1 MQTLA
6 NQPNI
11 TMHPSEPD
19 NVRCERILTVGAE
32 SIDAYR
38 MLRLR
43 GLREHP
49 ESFGETPENFE
60 GKNNQQILER
70 IEAQMRI
77 GGFILVATSSSGE
90 LIGTVGLALN
100 DDKKM
105 RHRGTLWGMYVI
117 PEARSHGVAQALIDE
132 LCVRAERIEGLEQLH
147 LSVVTTNHSAYRLY
161 QRMGFTTYGVDPKVL
176 KLGDQAFDEHLMVKT
191 LPNR

>member
-1 MQTLA
+1 
-6 NQPNI
+6 
-11 TMHPSEPD
+11 MHPSEPD

-60 GKNNQQILER
+60 EKSNQQILER

-90 LIGTVGLALN
+90 LIG
-100 DDKKM
+100 
-105 RHRGTLWGMYVI
+105 
-117 PEARSHGVAQALIDE
+117 
-132 LCVRAERIEGLEQLH
+132 LE
-147 LSVVTTNHSAYRLY
+147 TK
-161 QRMGFTTYGVDPKVL
+161 P
-176 KLGDQAFDEHLMVKT
+176 LMST
-191 LPNR
+191 SW